1 MHRFG
6 IDEVH
11 DYLCIVKSTGT
22 DDNKRTHKH
31 NVKLTKINHYVEV
44 QIVSRQPQHKG
55 NWYAHMNLDGTMG
68 LDELAAHM
76 SDHGTPYSKGVICGV
91 LNDMVGCIKEL
102 VLEGNAV
109 KLDNLAIFSV
119 GIESKP
125 ANTKEE
131 FNARTHITG
140 YKLRARATGGSI
152 NARLSQLASINQ
164 MGEYSHDEAE
174 KAENSQDA
182 NNGE

>member
-1 MHRFG
+1 MAIPVRIYQSNRKGETNGKYYARAYYREMFDLPKLAQHMA
-6 IDEVH
+6 D
-11 DYLCIVKSTGT
+11 
-22 DDNKRTHKH
+22 H
-31 NVKLTKINHYVEV
+31 NTNFSRGQILAILT
-44 QIVSRQPQHKG
+44 
-55 NWYAHMNLDGTMG
+55 
-68 LDELAAHM
+68 
-76 SDHGTPYSKGVICGV
+76 
-91 LNDMVGCIKEL
+91 DMVGCIKEL

-174 KAENSQDA
+174 TAENSQDA

>member
-1 MHRFG
+1 MAIPVRIYQSNRKGETNGKYYARAYYREMFDLPKLAQHMA
-6 IDEVH
+6 D
-11 DYLCIVKSTGT
+11 
-22 DDNKRTHKH
+22 H
-31 NVKLTKINHYVEV
+31 NTNFSRGQILAILT
-44 QIVSRQPQHKG
+44 
-55 NWYAHMNLDGTMG
+55 
-68 LDELAAHM
+68 
-76 SDHGTPYSKGVICGV
+76 
-91 LNDMVGCIKEL
+91 DMVGCIKEL